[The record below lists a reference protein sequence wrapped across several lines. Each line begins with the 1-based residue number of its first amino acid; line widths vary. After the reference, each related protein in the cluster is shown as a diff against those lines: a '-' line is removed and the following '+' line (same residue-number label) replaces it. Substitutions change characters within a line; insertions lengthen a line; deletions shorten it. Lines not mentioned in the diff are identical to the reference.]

1 MSKLKSSFA
10 AKAVAVFLLAVMG
23 IVFVGSLIGVGVMAD
38 AGGYAGS
45 ANTLRERVL
54 SSMGYSQLYQTF
66 ERLYNGYNPDY
77 AQYRSGLDSAFRF
90 VLRDKDT
97 GKILFDGLDG
107 ADYQWYAEKPYSIPD
122 LNLSSKDFVITE
134 DDSHSGSRGDSVTAA
149 DNVVIEGYILREPA
163 DGDNSD
169 TFVSLY
175 WAELI
180 YNCRYQL
187 IVIAAVSFILCLVLF
202 IFLLCAAGHRAGSE
216 GIVPSFVDKIPFD
229 LFTLLMIVAISC
241 LWAILA
247 EMYYDSILL
256 IMLACLV
263 ILVAALLILLYIMS
277 FAVRVKMG
285 GLIKGCIIYKVL
297 AWVWRLI
304 RSVCHAI
311 AELVRGMPLV
321 PKSCIAVAVILL
333 LELISVNSG
342 VVWLIT
348 NALLAAALIYTAICA
363 KKLLT
368 AGHKLAAGD
377 ESCVVDTSKLYGPFR
392 EHGENLN
399 TIRDGVSLAVEA
411 RMRSEHFRTELI
423 TNVSHDI
430 KTPLTSIINYVDLLG
445 KEKPENEKMR
455 EYIDVLQRQSARLKK
470 LIDDLLEASKASTGN
485 LTVNAEPCDVGVL
498 LDQTLGEYGEKLN
511 AAGLEPVL
519 TKPEKPVIIMADGR
533 HMWRI
538 FDNLL
543 NNICKYSQRGTRV
556 YLEVCERDG
565 KAVVT
570 FRNIS
575 SRQLN
580 ISSDELM
587 ERFVRGDSS
596 RSTEGSGLGLSI
608 AQSLTGLQK
617 GSFDLVVDGDLF
629 KANIS
634 FPLLNV

>member
-23 IVFVGSLIGVGVMAD
+23 IVFVGSLIGVGMMAD

-45 ANTLRERVL
+45 ANTLRKRVL

-107 ADYQWYAEKPYSIPD
+107 ADYQWYAEEPYSIPD

-163 DGDNSD
+163 GGDNSD
-169 TFVSLY
+169 TFVLLY
-175 WAELI
+175 WVELI

-247 EMYYDSILL
+247 EMYYDSIFL

-277 FAVRVKMG
+277 FAVRVKLG
-285 GLIKGCIIYKVL
+285 GVIKGCIIYKVL

-304 RSVCHAI
+304 RSV
-311 AELVRGMPLV
+311 
-321 PKSCIAVAVILL
+321 
-333 LELISVNSG
+333 
-342 VVWLIT
+342 
-348 NALLAAALIYTAICA
+348 
-363 KKLLT
+363 
-368 AGHKLAAGD
+368 
-377 ESCVVDTSKLYGPFR
+377 
-392 EHGENLN
+392 
-399 TIRDGVSLAVEA
+399 
-411 RMRSEHFRTELI
+411 
-423 TNVSHDI
+423 
-430 KTPLTSIINYVDLLG
+430 
-445 KEKPENEKMR
+445 
-455 EYIDVLQRQSARLKK
+455 
-470 LIDDLLEASKASTGN
+470 
-485 LTVNAEPCDVGVL
+485 
-498 LDQTLGEYGEKLN
+498 
-511 AAGLEPVL
+511 
-519 TKPEKPVIIMADGR
+519 
-533 HMWRI
+533 
-538 FDNLL
+538 
-543 NNICKYSQRGTRV
+543 
-556 YLEVCERDG
+556 
-565 KAVVT
+565 
-570 FRNIS
+570 
-575 SRQLN
+575 
-580 ISSDELM
+580 
-587 ERFVRGDSS
+587 
-596 RSTEGSGLGLSI
+596 
-608 AQSLTGLQK
+608 
-617 GSFDLVVDGDLF
+617 
-629 KANIS
+629 
-634 FPLLNV
+634 

>member
-321 PKSCIAVAVILL
+321 PKSCVAVAVILL
-333 LELISVNSG
+333 LELISMNSG

-392 EHGENLN
+392 EHGEDLN

-498 LDQTLGEYGEKLN
+498 LDQTLGEYGEKLS

-596 RSTEGSGLGLSI
+596 RNTEGSGLGLNI
-608 AQSLTGLQK
+608 AQSLAQLQK
-617 GSFDLVVDGDLF
+617 GTMELTVDGDLF
-629 KANIS
+629 KVTLT
-634 FPLLNV
+634 FDVVK

>member
-107 ADYQWYAEKPYSIPD
+107 ADYQWCAEKPYSIPD

-247 EMYYDSILL
+247 EMSYDSILL

-277 FAVRVKMG
+277 FAVRVKLG
-285 GLIKGCIIYKVL
+285 GVIKGCIIYKVL

-304 RSVCHAI
+304 RSVCHTI

-321 PKSCIAVAVILL
+321 PKSCVAVAVILL

-348 NALLAAALIYTAICA
+348 NALLAAALIYMAICA

-368 AGHKLAAGD
+368 AGQKLAAGD
-377 ESCVVDTSKLYGPFR
+377 ESCVVDTAKLYGPFR

-485 LTVNAEPCDVGVL
+485 LAVNAEPCDVGVL
-498 LDQTLGEYGEKLN
+498 LDQTLGEYGEKLS

-596 RSTEGSGLGLSI
+596 RNTEGSGLGLNI
-608 AQSLTGLQK
+608 AQSLAQLQK
-617 GSFDLVVDGDLF
+617 GTMELTVDGDLF
-629 KANIS
+629 KVTLT
-634 FPLLNV
+634 FDVVK

>member
-169 TFVSLY
+169 TFVCLY

-277 FAVRVKMG
+277 FAVRVKLG
-285 GLIKGCIIYKVL
+285 GVIKGCIIYKVL

-596 RSTEGSGLGLSI
+596 RNTEGSGLGLNI
-608 AQSLTGLQK
+608 AQSLAQLQK
-617 GSFDLVVDGDLF
+617 GTMELTVDGDLF
-629 KANIS
+629 KVTLT
-634 FPLLNV
+634 FDVVK

>member
-107 ADYQWYAEKPYSIPD
+107 ADYQWYAEESYSIPD
-122 LNLSSKDFVITE
+122 LNLSSKDFIITE

-149 DNVVIEGYILREPA
+149 DNVIIEGYILREPA

-277 FAVRVKMG
+277 FAVRVKLG
-285 GLIKGCIIYKVL
+285 GIIKGCIIYKVL

-321 PKSCIAVAVILL
+321 PKSCVAVAVLLL
-333 LELISVNSG
+333 LELISMNSG

-348 NALLAAALIYTAICA
+348 NALLAAALIYTAICM

-368 AGHKLAAGD
+368 AGQKLAAGD

-392 EHGENLN
+392 EHGEDLN

-556 YLEVCERDG
+556 YLEVYERDG

-596 RSTEGSGLGLSI
+596 RNTEGSGLGLNI
-608 AQSLTGLQK
+608 AQSLAQLQK
-617 GSFDLVVDGDLF
+617 GVMELTVDGDLF
-629 KANIS
+629 KVTLT
-634 FPLLNV
+634 FDVVK

>member
-45 ANTLRERVL
+45 ANTLRGRVL

-163 DGDNSD
+163 DGGNSD
-169 TFVSLY
+169 TFVCLY

-247 EMYYDSILL
+247 EMSYDSILL

-277 FAVRVKMG
+277 FAVRVKLG
-285 GLIKGCIIYKVL
+285 GVIKGCIIYKVL

-392 EHGENLN
+392 EHGEDLN

-498 LDQTLGEYGEKLN
+498 LDQTLGEYGEKLS

-575 SRQLN
+575 S
-580 ISSDELM
+580 DELM

-596 RSTEGSGLGLSI
+596 RNTEGSGLGLNI
-608 AQSLTGLQK
+608 AQSLAQLQK
-617 GSFDLVVDGDLF
+617 GTMELTVDGDLF
-629 KANIS
+629 KVTLT
-634 FPLLNV
+634 FDVVK

>member
-169 TFVSLY
+169 TFVCLY

-229 LFTLLMIVAISC
+229 LFTLLMVVAISC

-277 FAVRVKMG
+277 FAVRVKLG
-285 GLIKGCIIYKVL
+285 GVIKGCIIYKVL

-321 PKSCIAVAVILL
+321 PKSCVAVAVILL

-392 EHGENLN
+392 EHGEDLN

-498 LDQTLGEYGEKLN
+498 LDQTLGEYGEKLS

-596 RSTEGSGLGLSI
+596 RNTEGSGLGLNI
-608 AQSLTGLQK
+608 AQSLAQLQK
-617 GSFDLVVDGDLF
+617 GTMELTVDGDLF
-629 KANIS
+629 KVTLT
-634 FPLLNV
+634 FDVVK

>member
-247 EMYYDSILL
+247 EMSYDSILL

-277 FAVRVKMG
+277 FAVRVKLG
-285 GLIKGCIIYKVL
+285 GVIKGCIIYKVL

-321 PKSCIAVAVILL
+321 PKSCVAVAVILL

-348 NALLAAALIYTAICA
+348 NALLAAALIYAAICA

-368 AGHKLAAGD
+368 AGQKLAAGD
-377 ESCVVDTSKLYGPFR
+377 ESCVVDTAKLYGPFR
-392 EHGENLN
+392 EHGEDLN

-498 LDQTLGEYGEKLN
+498 LDQTLGEYGEKLS

-596 RSTEGSGLGLSI
+596 RNTEGSGLGLNI
-608 AQSLTGLQK
+608 AQSLAQLQK
-617 GSFDLVVDGDLF
+617 GTMELTVDGDLF
-629 KANIS
+629 KVTLT
-634 FPLLNV
+634 FDVVK

>member
-169 TFVSLY
+169 TFVLLY

-277 FAVRVKMG
+277 FAVRVKLG
-285 GLIKGCIIYKVL
+285 GIIKGCIIYKVL

-321 PKSCIAVAVILL
+321 PKSCIAVAVLLL

-348 NALLAAALIYTAICA
+348 NALLAAALIYTAICM
-363 KKLLT
+363 KKLLL
-368 AGHKLAAGD
+368 AGKKLADGD
-377 ESCVVDTSKLYGPFR
+377 ESCVIDTARLYGPFK
-392 EHGENLN
+392 EYGEELN

-430 KTPLTSIINYVDLLG
+430 KTPLTSIINYVDLLD

-485 LTVNAEPCDVGVL
+485 LNVNAEPCDVGVL
-498 LDQTLGEYGEKLN
+498 LDQSLGEYGEKLS

-543 NNICKYSQRGTRV
+543 NNICKYSMRGTRV
-556 YLEVCERDG
+556 YLEVCEQDG
-565 KAVVT
+565 KALVT

-575 SRQLN
+575 SHQLN
-580 ISSDELM
+580 ISSEELM

-596 RSTEGSGLGLSI
+596 RNTEGSGLGLNI
-608 AQSLTGLQK
+608 AQSLARLQN
-617 GSFDLVVDGDLF
+617 GELSLTIDGDLF
-629 KANIS
+629 KVTLS
-634 FPLLNV
+634 FETIK

>member
-107 ADYQWYAEKPYSIPD
+107 ADYQWYAEESYSIPD

-187 IVIAAVSFILCLVLF
+187 IVIAAVAFILCLVLF

-247 EMYYDSILL
+247 EMSYDSILL

-321 PKSCIAVAVILL
+321 PKSCAAVAVILL
-333 LELISVNSG
+333 LELISMSSG

-368 AGHKLAAGD
+368 AGQKLAAGD
-377 ESCVVDTSKLYGPFR
+377 ESCVVDTSKLHGPFR

-596 RSTEGSGLGLSI
+596 RNTEGSGLGLNI
-608 AQSLTGLQK
+608 AQSLAQLQK
-617 GSFDLVVDGDLF
+617 GTMELTVDGDLF
-629 KANIS
+629 KVTLT
-634 FPLLNV
+634 FDVVK

>member
-107 ADYQWYAEKPYSIPD
+107 ADYQWCAEKPYSIPD

-247 EMYYDSILL
+247 EMSYDSILL

-277 FAVRVKMG
+277 FAVRVKLG
-285 GLIKGCIIYKVL
+285 GVIKGCIIYKVL

-321 PKSCIAVAVILL
+321 PKTCVAVAVILL

-348 NALLAAALIYTAICA
+348 NALLAAALIYMAICA

-368 AGHKLAAGD
+368 AGQKLAAGD
-377 ESCVVDTSKLYGPFR
+377 ESCVVDTAKLYGPFR

-455 EYIDVLQRQSARLKK
+455 EYIDVLQRHSARLKK

-485 LTVNAEPCDVGVL
+485 LAVNAEPCDVGVL
-498 LDQTLGEYGEKLN
+498 LDQTLGEYGEKLS

-596 RSTEGSGLGLSI
+596 RNTEGSGLGLNI
-608 AQSLTGLQK
+608 AQSLAQLQK
-617 GSFDLVVDGDLF
+617 GTMELTVDGDLF
-629 KANIS
+629 KVTLT
-634 FPLLNV
+634 FDVVK

>member
-107 ADYQWYAEKPYSIPD
+107 ADYQWYAEESYSIPD
-122 LNLSSKDFVITE
+122 LNLSSKDFIITE
-134 DDSHSGSRGDSVTAA
+134 DDSHSDSRGDSVTAA

-169 TFVSLY
+169 TYVSLY

-247 EMYYDSILL
+247 EMSYDSILL

-277 FAVRVKMG
+277 FAVRVKLG
-285 GLIKGCIIYKVL
+285 GVIKGCIIYKVL

-321 PKSCIAVAVILL
+321 PKTCIAVAVILL

-348 NALLAAALIYTAICA
+348 NALLAAAVIYTAICM

-368 AGHKLAAGD
+368 AGQKLAAGD
-377 ESCVVDTSKLYGPFR
+377 ESCVVDTAKLYGPFR

-498 LDQTLGEYGEKLN
+498 LDQTLGEYGEKLS

-596 RSTEGSGLGLSI
+596 RNTEGSGLGLNI
-608 AQSLTGLQK
+608 AQSLAQLQK
-617 GSFDLVVDGDLF
+617 GTMELTVDGDLF
-629 KANIS
+629 KVTLT
-634 FPLLNV
+634 FDVVK

>member
-107 ADYQWYAEKPYSIPD
+107 ADYQWCAEKPYSIPD

-247 EMYYDSILL
+247 EMSYDSILL

-277 FAVRVKMG
+277 FAVRVKLG
-285 GLIKGCIIYKVL
+285 GVIKGCIIYKVL

-321 PKSCIAVAVILL
+321 PKTCVAVAVILL

-348 NALLAAALIYTAICA
+348 NALLAAALIYMAICA

-368 AGHKLAAGD
+368 AGQKLAAGD
-377 ESCVVDTSKLYGPFR
+377 ESCVVDTAKLYGPFR

-498 LDQTLGEYGEKLN
+498 LDQTLGEYGEKLS

-596 RSTEGSGLGLSI
+596 RNTEGSGLGLNI
-608 AQSLTGLQK
+608 AQSLAQLQK
-617 GSFDLVVDGDLF
+617 GTMELTVDGDLF
-629 KANIS
+629 KVTLT
-634 FPLLNV
+634 FDVVK

>member
-107 ADYQWYAEKPYSIPD
+107 ADYQWCAEKPYSIPD

-247 EMYYDSILL
+247 EMSYDSILL

-277 FAVRVKMG
+277 FAVRVKLG
-285 GLIKGCIIYKVL
+285 GVIKGCIIYKVL

-321 PKSCIAVAVILL
+321 PKTCVIVAGIFV
-333 LELISVNSG
+333 LELLSTGNIFIGFIVN
-342 VVWLIT
+342 L
-348 NALLAAALIYTAICA
+348 LLAAALIYTAICA

-368 AGHKLAAGD
+368 AGQKLAAGD

-392 EHGENLN
+392 EHGEDLN

-596 RSTEGSGLGLSI
+596 RNTEGSGLGLNI
-608 AQSLTGLQK
+608 AQSLAQLQK
-617 GSFDLVVDGDLF
+617 GTMELTVDGDLF
-629 KANIS
+629 KVTLT
-634 FPLLNV
+634 FDVVK

>member
-45 ANTLRERVL
+45 ANTLRERLL

-321 PKSCIAVAVILL
+321 PKSCVAVAVILL

-392 EHGENLN
+392 EHGEDLN

-498 LDQTLGEYGEKLN
+498 LDQTLGEYGEKLS

-596 RSTEGSGLGLSI
+596 RNTEGSGLGLNI
-608 AQSLTGLQK
+608 AQSLAQLQK
-617 GSFDLVVDGDLF
+617 GTMELTVDGDLF
-629 KANIS
+629 KVTLT
-634 FPLLNV
+634 FDVVK

>member
-1 MSKLKSSFA
+1 MSKLKSSFV

-38 AGGYAGS
+38 AGGYTGN
-45 ANTLRERVL
+45 ANTLRDRVL
-54 SSMGYSQLYQTF
+54 SNMGYSQLHQTF
-66 ERLYNGYNPDY
+66 ERLSNGYSPDY

-107 ADYQWYAEKPYSIPD
+107 ADYQWYAEEPYSIPD

-134 DDSHSGSRGDSVTAA
+134 DDSNSASRGDSVTAA

-169 TFVSLY
+169 TFVLLY

-229 LFTLLMIVAISC
+229 LFTLLMIAAISC

-277 FAVRVKMG
+277 FAVRVKLG
-285 GLIKGCIIYKVL
+285 GIIKGCIIYKVL

-311 AELVRGMPLV
+311 AELVKGMPLV
-321 PKSCIAVAVILL
+321 PKTCVIVAGILV
-333 LELISVNSG
+333 LELLATGNGFIWFIVN
-342 VVWLIT
+342 L
-348 NALLAAALIYTAICA
+348 LLAAALIYTAICA

-368 AGHKLAAGD
+368 AGQKLAAGD

-392 EHGENLN
+392 EHGEDLN

-498 LDQTLGEYGEKLN
+498 LDQTLGEYGEKLS

-556 YLEVCERDG
+556 YLEVYERDG

-596 RSTEGSGLGLSI
+596 RNTEGSGLGLNI
-608 AQSLTGLQK
+608 AQSLAQLQK
-617 GSFDLVVDGDLF
+617 GTMELTVDGDLF
-629 KANIS
+629 KVTLT
-634 FPLLNV
+634 FDVVK

>member
-107 ADYQWYAEKPYSIPD
+107 ADYQWCAEKPYSIPD

-247 EMYYDSILL
+247 EMSYDSILL

-285 GLIKGCIIYKVL
+285 GRYQGLHHIQGSGVGV
-297 AWVWRLI
+297 AANPQRLPRDRRACPRDAACAEKLHRSGSDSAFGAYLHEQR
-304 RSVCHAI
+304 RSVAH
-311 AELVRGMPLV
+311 
-321 PKSCIAVAVILL
+321 
-333 LELISVNSG
+333 
-342 VVWLIT
+342 
-348 NALLAAALIYTAICA
+348 
-363 KKLLT
+363 
-368 AGHKLAAGD
+368 H
-377 ESCVVDTSKLYGPFR
+377 
-392 EHGENLN
+392 
-399 TIRDGVSLAVEA
+399 
-411 RMRSEHFRTELI
+411 
-423 TNVSHDI
+423 
-430 KTPLTSIINYVDLLG
+430 
-445 KEKPENEKMR
+445 
-455 EYIDVLQRQSARLKK
+455 
-470 LIDDLLEASKASTGN
+470 
-485 LTVNAEPCDVGVL
+485 
-498 LDQTLGEYGEKLN
+498 QTRCW
-511 AAGLEPVL
+511 P
-519 TKPEKPVIIMADGR
+519 R
-533 HMWRI
+533 R
-538 FDNLL
+538 
-543 NNICKYSQRGTRV
+543 
-556 YLEVCERDG
+556 
-565 KAVVT
+565 
-570 FRNIS
+570 
-575 SRQLN
+575 
-580 ISSDELM
+580 
-587 ERFVRGDSS
+587 
-596 RSTEGSGLGLSI
+596 
-608 AQSLTGLQK
+608 
-617 GSFDLVVDGDLF
+617 
-629 KANIS
+629 
-634 FPLLNV
+634 

>member
-247 EMYYDSILL
+247 EMSYDSILL

-277 FAVRVKMG
+277 FAVRVKLG
-285 GLIKGCIIYKVL
+285 GVIKGCIIYKVL

-321 PKSCIAVAVILL
+321 PKTCVAVAVILL
-333 LELISVNSG
+333 LELISMNSG

-348 NALLAAALIYTAICA
+348 NALLAAALIYTAICM

-368 AGHKLAAGD
+368 AGQKLAAGD

-392 EHGENLN
+392 EHGEDLN

-485 LTVNAEPCDVGVL
+485 LAVNAEPCDVGVL

-556 YLEVCERDG
+556 YLEVYERDG

-596 RSTEGSGLGLSI
+596 RNTEGSGLGLNI
-608 AQSLTGLQK
+608 AQSLAQLQK
-617 GSFDLVVDGDLF
+617 GVMELTVDGDLF
-629 KANIS
+629 KVTLT
-634 FPLLNV
+634 FDVVK

>member
-10 AKAVAVFLLAVMG
+10 AKAVAVFLLTVMG

-38 AGGYAGS
+38 AGGYAGGT
-45 ANTLRERVL
+45 NTLRERVL

-66 ERLYNGYNPDY
+66 ERLYNGYSPDY

-107 ADYQWYAEKPYSIPD
+107 ADYQWYAEEPYSIPD
-122 LNLSSKDFVITE
+122 LNLSSKDFVINE
-134 DDSHSGSRGDSVTAA
+134 ANSNSASRGDSVTAA
-149 DNVVIEGYILREPA
+149 NNVVIEGYILSEPA

-169 TFVSLY
+169 TFVCLY

-187 IVIAAVSFILCLVLF
+187 IVIAAVAFILCLVLF

-247 EMYYDSILL
+247 EMHYDSILL

-304 RSVCHAI
+304 RSVCRAI

-321 PKSCIAVAVILL
+321 PKTCVIVAGIFV
-333 LELISVNSG
+333 LELLSTGDIFIGFIVN
-342 VVWLIT
+342 L
-348 NALLAAALIYTAICA
+348 LLAAALIYTAICA

-392 EHGENLN
+392 EHGEDLN

-485 LTVNAEPCDVGVL
+485 LAVNAEPCDVGVL
-498 LDQTLGEYGEKLN
+498 LDQTLGEYGEKLS

-596 RSTEGSGLGLSI
+596 RNTEGSGLGLNI
-608 AQSLTGLQK
+608 AQSLAQLQK
-617 GSFDLVVDGDLF
+617 GTMELTVDGDLF
-629 KANIS
+629 KVTLT
-634 FPLLNV
+634 FDVVK

>member
-169 TFVSLY
+169 TFVCLY

-247 EMYYDSILL
+247 EMSYDSILL

-277 FAVRVKMG
+277 FAVRVKLG
-285 GLIKGCIIYKVL
+285 GVIKGCIIYKVL

-333 LELISVNSG
+333 LELISMNSG

-348 NALLAAALIYTAICA
+348 NALLAAALIYTAICM
-363 KKLLT
+363 KKLLL
-368 AGHKLAAGD
+368 AGKKLADGD

-392 EHGENLN
+392 EHGEDLN

-596 RSTEGSGLGLSI
+596 RNTEGSGLGLNI
-608 AQSLTGLQK
+608 AQSLAQLQK
-617 GSFDLVVDGDLF
+617 GVMELTVDGDLF
-629 KANIS
+629 KVTLT
-634 FPLLNV
+634 FDVVK

>member
-107 ADYQWYAEKPYSIPD
+107 ADYQWCAEKPYSIPD

-247 EMYYDSILL
+247 EMSYDSILL

-277 FAVRVKMG
+277 FAVRVKLG
-285 GLIKGCIIYKVL
+285 GVIKGCIIYKVL

-321 PKSCIAVAVILL
+321 PKTCVAVAVILL

-348 NALLAAALIYTAICA
+348 NALLAAALIYMAICA

-368 AGHKLAAGD
+368 AGQKLAAGD
-377 ESCVVDTSKLYGPFR
+377 ESCVVDTAKLYGPFR

-485 LTVNAEPCDVGVL
+485 LAVNAEPCDVGVL
-498 LDQTLGEYGEKLN
+498 LDQTLGEYGEKLS

-596 RSTEGSGLGLSI
+596 RNTEGSGLGLNI
-608 AQSLTGLQK
+608 AQSLAQLQK
-617 GSFDLVVDGDLF
+617 GTMELTVDGDLF
-629 KANIS
+629 KVTLT
-634 FPLLNV
+634 FDVVK